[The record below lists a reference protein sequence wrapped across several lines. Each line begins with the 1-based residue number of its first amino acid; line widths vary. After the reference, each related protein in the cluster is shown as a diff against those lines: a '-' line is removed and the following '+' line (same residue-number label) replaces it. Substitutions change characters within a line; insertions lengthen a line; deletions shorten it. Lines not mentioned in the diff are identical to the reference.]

1 MATFL
6 LETVVDNPFPNLFH
20 LLDASHI
27 LWLMAFF
34 HLQKQQSHHSSLYFL
49 SHIFSL
55 MFLPPS
61 FMYKDTCDYI
71 ASTWI
76 ISPFQ
81 DPLFNHICKVPFAM
95 LGDLICRFHVLGYVL
110 LNTFWGI
117 TVLTATSKVLIL
129 RCVFAVTIPSTWNT
143 VLLFHV
149 FTYLTPS
156 CAYCFCSKNCV
167 NEALFMYPIK
177 NCSLYSCFC
186 YHFWLCLFYFCP
198 IAYLLYLLGGVAYFN
213 Q

>member
-1 MATFL
+1 MLPTFFGLWHFSIFKNSNHITPTSTFYHTFL
-6 LETVVDNPFPNLFH
+6 
-20 LLDASHI
+20 
-27 LWLMAFF
+27 
-34 HLQKQQSHHSSLYFL
+34 
-49 SHIFSL
+49 SL

-81 DPLFNHICKVPFAM
+81 DPLFNHIYKVPFAM
-95 LGDLICRFHVLGYVL
+95 LGDLICRFHVLGYEL
-110 LNTFWGI
+110 LNTFGGI

-129 RCVFAVTIPSTWNT
+129 RCAFAVTIPSTWNT

-156 CAYCFCSKNCV
+156 CAYCFCSKIV
-167 NEALFMYPIK
+167 SMRP
-177 NCSLYSCFC
+177 SLCILLKTAACTPVSVTTSDYAYSIFA
-186 YHFWLCLFYFCP
+186 P
-198 IAYLLYLLGGVAYFN
+198 
-213 Q
+213 